1 MVSIQAN
8 KPLGA
13 NGTARLFMDT
23 LIIGAGAIG
32 LSVAYE
38 LAQRGEKVGV
48 VERADVGRESS
59 WAGAGIV
66 PPAPTDIDA
75 SPSRQLAA
83 LSARLHPEWHARL
96 KDETGIDNGYRC
108 CGALYLADDDK
119 SERQLAD
126 EVEAW
131 RSAGVRHDAVDPNRL
146 AEVEPNLSAAGV
158 RRAVHLP
165 DEAQLRNPWHV
176 RALQSACA
184 SRGVVTIVRSAV
196 EEFVVRDGSV
206 AEVRTSNGPL
216 SAGKYCLTAGAWT
229 GELAAKLGLRP
240 AVKPIRG
247 QIVLL
252 NPERPLVRG
261 IVYAGDNFRHYFVA
275 RDDGR
280 VLVGSTE
287 EDVGFDKRTTA
298 SVGRELLDFAIRLAP
313 ALADAQ
319 VEQSWAGLRPFSA
332 DGMPYLGRAPELK
345 NFYVAA
351 GHYRWGLA
359 LSPATAVVMAQ
370 LMRGEPTALDL
381 ADFRLDR

>member
-1 MVSIQAN
+1 
-8 KPLGA
+8 
-13 NGTARLFMDT
+13 MDT

-32 LSVAYE
+32 LSLAYE
-38 LAQRGEKVGV
+38 LAKRGEKVGI

-66 PPAPTDIDA
+66 PPAAAGTDA
-75 SPSRQLAA
+75 SPLRQLAA

-96 KDETGIDNGYRC
+96 NDETRVDTGYRR
-108 CGALYLADDDK
+108 CGALYLAHDDR

-126 EVEAW
+126 EVAQWQVTGIRHEVVDLA
-131 RSAGVRHDAVDPNRL
+131 RVAELEPSLAVTGVRTAI
-146 AEVEPNLSAAGV
+146 
-158 RRAVHLP
+158 HLP
-165 DEAQLRNPWHV
+165 DEAQLRNPRHV
-176 RALQSACA
+176 RALETACA
-184 SRGVVTIVRSAV
+184 ARGVVTWVRRPV
-196 EEFVVRDGSV
+196 EQFVVGDGQV
-206 AEVRTSNGPL
+206 MEVRTATGSL
-216 SAGKYCLTAGAWT
+216 VAGKYCLTAGAWS
-229 GELAAKLGLRP
+229 GDLAAKLGLRP

-252 NPERPLVRG
+252 NPQRPVVRG

-298 SVGRELLDFAIRLAP
+298 AVTHELLDFAIRLAP
-313 ALADAQ
+313 TLADAPI
-319 VEQSWAGLRPFSA
+319 EQTWAGLRPYSA
-332 DGMPYLGRAPELK
+332 DGLPYLGRAPELK
-345 NFYVAA
+345 NFFVAA

-370 LMRGEPTALDL
+370 LMRGEPTEFDL
-381 ADFRLDR
+381 APFRLDR